1 MAEVEFR
8 DVSRRYAGG
17 VLALNGLNLTVADGE
32 FLILVGPSGCGK
44 STALRLLAGLDKP
57 TSGDI
62 RIGGTVVNGLAPG
75 QRDIAMVFQNYALY
89 PHMSVYRNLAYG
101 LRQRRTPRAEI
112 ERRVRETAELLQIS
126 ELLHRKPGQ
135 LSGGQRQRVAMGRA
149 LVRKPQAFLLDEPL
163 SNLDAKLR
171 NQVRGDLKR
180 LHRELPVTSIYVTH
194 DQVEAMTLG
203 DRLCVMAG
211 GEVQQIGTTDDIYNR
226 PANTF
231 VAAFMGSPPMN
242 LIPADIRSGT
252 LHIGG
257 EVVTAVPSPD
267 GPVTV
272 GVRPEHLQLH
282 MSYADGMV
290 PATVDFVE
298 PLGSHVLVTALVD
311 VRGAELPGASAET
324 RVIVQAPAGTE
335 LESGTRIGLAMPPE
349 RTYFFDAE
357 TGDARRSRE
366 HISL

>member
-1 MAEVEFR
+1 MAVVEFR
-8 DVSRRYAGG
+8 GVTRRYLGG
-17 VLALNGLNLTVADGE
+17 VVALKDFNLTVADGE

-57 TSGDI
+57 TSGEI
-62 RIGGTVVNGLAPG
+62 RIADTVVNGLAPG
-75 QRDIAMVFQNYALY
+75 ERDIAMVFQNYALY
-89 PHMSVYRNLAYG
+89 PHMTVYRNLAYG
-101 LRQRRTPRAEI
+101 LRQHKTPRDEVD
-112 ERRVRETAELLQIS
+112 RRVRETAALLEIDK
-126 ELLHRKPGQ
+126 LLDRKPGQ

-149 LVRKPQAFLLDEPL
+149 LVRRPQAFLLDEPL

-211 GEVQQIGTTDDIYNR
+211 GEIQQIGTPDEIYNH

-242 LIPADIRSGT
+242 LIAAEVRAGV
-252 LHIGG
+252 LHVGG
-257 EVVTAVPSPD
+257 TAVTEASTID

-272 GVRPEHLQLH
+272 GIRPEHVRL
-282 MSYADGMV
+282 SDGHV
-290 PATVDFVE
+290 EGCLPATVDFVE
-298 PLGSHVLVTALVD
+298 PLGSHVLVTALVEIRD
-311 VRGAELPGASAET
+311 GET
-324 RVIVQAPAGTE
+324 TRMIVHAQAGTDLAAGTHIS
-335 LESGTRIGLAMPPE
+335 LEMPSE
-349 RTYFFDAE
+349 RTYFFDAD
-357 TGDARRSRE
+357 TGTARPTRSPGVL
-366 HISL
+366 IA

>member
-8 DVSRRYAGG
+8 DVTRRYAGE
-17 VLALNGLNLTVADGE
+17 VTALDRLNLTIADGE

-57 TSGDI
+57 SSGEL
-62 RIGGTVVNGLAPG
+62 RIGGKVVNGLAPG
-75 QRDIAMVFQNYALY
+75 ERDIAMVFQNYALY

-101 LRQRRTPRAEI
+101 LRQRRTPRAEVD
-112 ERRVRETAELLQIS
+112 RRVREAAALLEIDQ
-126 ELLHRKPGQ
+126 LLDRKPGQ

-180 LHRELPVTSIYVTH
+180 LHREVPVTSIYVTH

-203 DRLCVMAG
+203 DRLCVMSNG
-211 GEVQQIGTTDDIYNR
+211 QVQQVGTTDDIYNR

-242 LIPADIRSGT
+242 LIPGVVRGGV
-252 LHIGG
+252 LHVGDT
-257 EVVTAVPSPD
+257 EVTSVPTPD
-267 GPVTV
+267 GPVTF
-272 GVRPEHLQLH
+272 GVRPEHVQLEVG
-282 MSYADGMV
+282 ARRGTV
-290 PATVDFVE
+290 PARVDFVE
-298 PLGSHVLVTALVD
+298 PLGSHVLVTALVAD
-311 VRGAELPGASAET
+311 ERSREEHVGET
-324 RVIVQAPAGTE
+324 RVIVHAAAGTDLDAGTE
-335 LESGTRIGLAMPPE
+335 IGLAMPPE

-366 HISL
+366 RITL

>member
-1 MAEVEFR
+1 MAEIEFR
-8 DVSRRYAGG
+8 DVTRTYPGG
-17 VLALNGLNLTVADGE
+17 VTALKGLNLTVADGE

-57 TSGDI
+57 TSGEI
-62 RIGGTVVNGLAPG
+62 RIGGTVVNDLGPG

-89 PHMSVYRNLAYG
+89 PHMTVYRNLAYG
-101 LRQRRTPRAEI
+101 LKQRKTPRAEI
-112 ERRVRETAELLQIS
+112 DRRVRETAELLEIGG
-126 ELLHRKPGQ
+126 LLDRKPGQ

-149 LVRKPQAFLLDEPL
+149 LVREPQAFLLDEPL

-180 LHRELPVTSIYVTH
+180 LHREVPVTSLYVTH

-211 GEVQQIGTTDDIYNR
+211 GEVQQIGTTDEVYNH

-242 LIPADIRSGT
+242 LMPGEVRSGV
-252 LHIGG
+252 LHVAGA
-257 EVVTAVPSPD
+257 ELSSVPCPD

-272 GVRPEHLQLH
+272 GARPEHLEVRG
-282 MSYADGMV
+282 AGGDGVV
-290 PATVDFVE
+290 PARVDFVE
-298 PLGSHVLVTALVD
+298 PLGSHVLITADVD
-311 VRGAELPGASAET
+311 AT
-324 RVIVQAPAGTE
+324 QVIVQAPAGTDY
-335 LESGTRIGLAMPPE
+335 SPGTVIGLALPPE

-357 TGDARRSRE
+357 TGEAQLHRE
-366 HISL
+366 RLTL

>member
-1 MAEVEFR
+1 MV
-8 DVSRRYAGG
+8 
-17 VLALNGLNLTVADGE
+17 ALNGLNLTVSDGE

-57 TSGDI
+57 TSGEI

-89 PHMSVYRNLAYG
+89 PHMTVYRNLAYG

-112 ERRVRETAELLQIS
+112 ERRVRETADLLEIDELLD
-126 ELLHRKPGQ
+126 RKPGQ

-203 DRLCVMAG
+203 DRLCVMS
-211 GEVQQIGTTDDIYNR
+211 ER
-226 PANTF
+226 RS
-231 VAAFMGSPPMN
+231 AADRNHRRHLQPSGQHVRRRVHGQ
-242 LIPADIRSGT
+242 PADEPDSGRSSAPGSCT
-252 LHIGG
+252 SAAPS
-257 EVVTAVPSPD
+257 VTAVPSPD

-282 MSYADGMV
+282 SSYADGMV
-290 PATVDFVE
+290 PARVDFVE

-311 VRGAELPGASAET
+311 VQDDDCPGA
-324 RVIVQAPAGTE
+324 RP
-335 LESGTRIGLAMPPE
+335 
-349 RTYFFDAE
+349 
-357 TGDARRSRE
+357 RRG
-366 HISL
+366 

>member
-1 MAEVEFR
+1 MTRE
-8 DVSRRYAGG
+8 YPGG
-17 VLALNGLNLTVADGE
+17 VVALQDFNLTVADGE

-44 STALRLLAGLDKP
+44 STALRMLAGLDKP
-57 TSGDI
+57 TSGEI
-62 RIGGTVVNGLAPG
+62 RIGDKVVNGLAPG
-75 QRDIAMVFQNYALY
+75 DRDIAMVFQNYALY

-101 LRQRRTPRAEI
+101 LRQRKTPRAEI
-112 ERRVRETAELLQIS
+112 DRRVRETAALLEIDK
-126 ELLHRKPGQ
+126 LLDRKPGQ

-149 LVRKPQAFLLDEPL
+149 LVRQPQAFLLDEPL

-194 DQVEAMTLG
+194 DQIEAMTLG

-211 GEVQQIGTTDDIYNR
+211 GEIQQIGTPDEIYNR

-242 LIPADIRSGT
+242 LIAADVRSGM
-252 LHIGG
+252 LHTGDTP
-257 EVVTAVPSPD
+257 VTQVSTTD

-272 GVRPEHLQLH
+272 GIRPEHLQLH
-282 MSYADGMV
+282 DRYTDGLL
-290 PATVDFVE
+290 PARVDFVE

-311 VRGAELPGASAET
+311 GGGAKTE
-324 RVIVQAPAGTE
+324 RVIVHAPAGTE
-335 LESGTRIGLAMPPE
+335 LSAGSRIGLEMPPE
-349 RTYFFDAE
+349 RTYFFDVD
-357 TGDARRSRE
+357 TGNVRHSHERVT
-366 HISL
+366 L

>member
-8 DVSRRYAGG
+8 DVTRRYPGG
-17 VLALNGLNLTVADGE
+17 VIALNRFNLTVSDGE

-57 TSGDI
+57 TSGEI

-75 QRDIAMVFQNYALY
+75 ERDIAMVFQNYALY
-89 PHMSVYRNLAYG
+89 PHMSVFRNLAYG
-101 LRQRRTPRAEI
+101 LRQRKTPRAEV
-112 ERRVRETAELLQIS
+112 ERRVRETAKLLEIDQ
-126 ELLHRKPGQ
+126 LLDRKPGQ

-149 LVRKPQAFLLDEPL
+149 LVRDPQAFLLDEPL

-211 GEVQQIGTTDDIYNR
+211 GEVQQIGTPDEIYNQ

-242 LIPADIRSGT
+242 LIQGDVRSGI
-252 LHIGG
+252 LHVGDT
-257 EVVTAVPSPD
+257 VVTAVSTPD

-272 GVRPEHLQLH
+272 GARPEHLRLH
-282 MSYADGMV
+282 GTYAQGMMSAR
-290 PATVDFVE
+290 VDFIE

-311 VRGAELPGASAET
+311 VSDDGATPA
-324 RVIVQAPAGTE
+324 RVIVHAPAGTDYAA
-335 LESGTRIGLAMPPE
+335 GTRIGLEIPSE
-349 RTYFFDAE
+349 RTYFFDAR
-357 TGDARRSRE
+357 TGDIRRDRE
-366 HISL
+366 RISL

>member
-1 MAEVEFR
+1 LAEVEFR
-8 DVSRRYAGG
+8 DVTRRFSGG
-17 VLALNGLNLTVADGE
+17 RSGDTVALEGLNLTVADGE

-57 TSGDI
+57 TTGEI
-62 RIGGTVVNGLAPG
+62 RIGGQVVDHLSPG

-89 PHMSVYRNLAYG
+89 PHMTVYRNLAYG
-101 LRQRRTPRAEI
+101 LRQRRTPRAEVD
-112 ERRVRETAELLQIS
+112 RRVRETADLLEIGPF
-126 ELLHRKPGQ
+126 LDRKPGQ

-180 LHRELPVTSIYVTH
+180 LHREVPVTSIYVTH

-203 DRLCVMAG
+203 DRLCVMAVG
-211 GEVQQIGTTDDIYNR
+211 KVQQLGSVDDIYNR

-242 LIPADIRSGT
+242 LVPG
-252 LHIGG
+252 
-257 EVVTAVPSPD
+257 VVRDGVLSVAEARVARVPTPD

-272 GVRPEHLQLH
+272 GSRPEHLRVH
-282 MSYADGMV
+282 TTAAEGRV
-290 PATVDFVE
+290 PARVDFTE
-298 PLGSHVLVTALVD
+298 PLGSHALVTTLIGD
-311 VRGAELPGASAET
+311 T
-324 RVIVQAPAGTE
+324 RVVAQAPAQVF
-335 LESGTRIGLAMPPE
+335 LESGTKVWLELPPE
-349 RTYFFDAE
+349 RTYFFDTE
-357 TGDARRSRE
+357 TGDARRHRE
-366 HISL
+366 RITL